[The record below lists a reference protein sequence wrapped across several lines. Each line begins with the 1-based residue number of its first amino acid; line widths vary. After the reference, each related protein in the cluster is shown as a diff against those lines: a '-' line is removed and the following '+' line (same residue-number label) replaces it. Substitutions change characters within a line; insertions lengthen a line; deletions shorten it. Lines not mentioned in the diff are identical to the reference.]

1 MPKRPKRLKVTVQVE
16 NDVLDDL
23 EDLLKQATTER
34 SHFYVASCCRRAIEE
49 IKRLRSEVEEE
60 GPV

>member
-1 MPKRPKRLKVTVQVE
+1 MAKRPKRLKVTVQVE
-16 NDVLDDL
+16 NDILDDL

-34 SHFYVASCCRRAIEE
+34 SHFYVASCCHRAIEE
-49 IKRLRSEVEEE
+49 IKRLHSEIEED

>member
-1 MPKRPKRLKVTVQVE
+1 MTVQVE